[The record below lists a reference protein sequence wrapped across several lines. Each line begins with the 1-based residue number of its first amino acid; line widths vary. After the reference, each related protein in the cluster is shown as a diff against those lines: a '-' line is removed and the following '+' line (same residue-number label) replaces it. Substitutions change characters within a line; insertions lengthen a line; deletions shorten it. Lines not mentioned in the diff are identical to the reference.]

1 MPKKNNKD
9 NTSNNIDSQLK
20 PLSVKDKII
29 NNIDSIIKDLEV
41 NKSYKEISLRL
52 GVSMGW
58 LCEVLNSPEYRT
70 RKNQAQQIASY
81 NLLEDA
87 EECLNQI
94 DDDATNAKVRRQAEL
109 YQHKLYL
116 AKTKN
121 RAELDLNYKEPATE
135 QIAISVVTPDWL
147 NCLKNN
153 NTGKNEI
160 LANNLLE
167 NTEKKD

>member
-9 NTSNNIDSQLK
+9 NTSNNIDSRIK

-29 NNIDSIIKDLEV
+29 NNIESIIKDLEV

-70 RKNQAQQIASY
+70 RKTQALQIASY

-87 EECLNQI
+87 EDCLNKI
-94 DDDATNAKVRRQAEL
+94 DDEATNAKVRRQTEL

-121 RAELDLNYKEPATE
+121 KAELDLNYKEPANLELATIIP
-135 QIAISVVTPDWL
+135 QLV
-147 NCLKNN
+147 LK
-153 NTGKNEI
+153 TIEPLKPVKN
-160 LANNLLE
+160 LVKNV
-167 NTEKKD
+167 KKS

>member
-1 MPKKNNKD
+1 MPKQNNKD
-9 NTSNNIDSQLK
+9 NTVNNINSKIK

-29 NNIDSIIKDLEV
+29 NNIDSIIKDLEA

-58 LCEVLNSPEYRT
+58 LCEVLNSPEYRA
-70 RKNQAQQIASY
+70 RKNQALQIASY
-81 NLLEDA
+81 QLLE
-87 EECLNQI
+87 EGEKCLNDI
-94 DDDATNAKVRRQAEL
+94 DDNATNAKVRRQAEL
-109 YQHKLYL
+109 YQHKIYL

-135 QIAISVVTPDWL
+135 QIAISVITPDWL

-167 NTEKKD
+167 NAEKKE

>member
-1 MPKKNNKD
+1 MPKQNNKD
-9 NTSNNIDSQLK
+9 NASNKINSIAK

-29 NNIDSIIKDLEV
+29 SNIDNIIKDLEV
-41 NKSYKEISLRL
+41 NKSYKEISLKL

-58 LCEVLNSPEYRT
+58 LCEVLNLPEYRA

-81 NLLEDA
+81 ILIEDA
-87 EECLNQI
+87 EKCLDEI
-94 DDDATNAKVRRQAEL
+94 DDGATNAKVRRQCEK
-109 YQHKLYL
+109 YQHKIYL

-121 RAELDLNYKEPATE
+121 RPELDLNYKEPATE
-135 QIAISVVTPDWL
+135 QVAITVVTPDWL

-167 NTEKKD
+167 NADKKD

>member
-9 NTSNNIDSQLK
+9 NTSNSIEKVIK
-20 PLSVKDKII
+20 PLSVKDKIV

-41 NKSYKEISLRL
+41 NKSYKEISLKL

-58 LCEVLNSPEYRT
+58 LCEVLNSPEYRA
-70 RKNQAQQIASY
+70 RKNQAQQVASY
-81 NLLEDA
+81 NLLDDA
-87 EECLNQI
+87 EECLNKI

-109 YQHKLYL
+109 YQHKIYL

-121 RAELDLNYKEPATE
+121 RAELDLNYKEPVAD
-135 QIAISVVTPDWL
+135 QIAITVVTPDWL

-153 NTGKNEI
+153 NTSKNEI
-160 LANNLLE
+160 LANNLLD
-167 NTEKKD
+167 NAEKKE

>member
-9 NTSNNIDSQLK
+9 NTSNNIDSRIKL
-20 PLSVKDKII
+20 LSVKDKII
-29 NNIDSIIKDLEV
+29 NNIESIIKDLEV
-41 NKSYKEISLRL
+41 NKSYKEISLKL

-70 RKNQAQQIASY
+70 RKNQALQIASY

-87 EECLNQI
+87 EDCLNKI
-94 DDDATNAKVRRQAEL
+94 DDEATNAKVRRQTEL

-121 RAELDLNYKEPATE
+121 KAELDLNYKEPANLELATIIP
-135 QIAISVVTPDWL
+135 QLV
-147 NCLKNN
+147 LK
-153 NTGKNEI
+153 TIEPLKPVKN
-160 LANNLLE
+160 LVKNV
-167 NTEKKD
+167 KKS

>member
-1 MPKKNNKD
+1 MPKRNNKD
-9 NTSNNIDSQLK
+9 NSNNIDSRIKPLK

-58 LCEVLNSPEYRT
+58 LCEVLNSPEYRA
-70 RKNQAQQIASY
+70 RKNQAQQVASY

-87 EECLNQI
+87 EQCLNNI
-94 DDDATNAKVRRQAEL
+94 DDAATNAKVRRQAEL
-109 YQHKLYL
+109 YQHKVYL

-121 RAELDLNYKEPATE
+121 RAELDLNYKEPANLELATIIP
-135 QIAISVVTPDWL
+135 QLV
-147 NCLKNN
+147 LKTIEPLKPVKNL
-153 NTGKNEI
+153 GKNV
-160 LANNLLE
+160 
-167 NTEKKD
+167 KKS

>member
-9 NTSNNIDSQLK
+9 NTSNNINSRIK

-29 NNIDSIIKDLEV
+29 NNIESILKDLEV
-41 NKSYKEISLRL
+41 NKSYKEISLKL

-70 RKNQAQQIASY
+70 RKNQALQIASY

-87 EECLNQI
+87 EDCLNKI
-94 DDDATNAKVRRQAEL
+94 DDEATNAKVRRQTEL

-121 RAELDLNYKEPATE
+121 KAELDLNYKEPANLELATIIP
-135 QIAISVVTPDWL
+135 QLV
-147 NCLKNN
+147 LK
-153 NTGKNEI
+153 TIEPLKPVKN
-160 LANNLLE
+160 LVKNV
-167 NTEKKD
+167 KKS

>member
-1 MPKKNNKD
+1 MPKQNNKD
-9 NTSNNIDSQLK
+9 NASNKINSIAK

-29 NNIDSIIKDLEV
+29 NNIDSIIKDLEA
-41 NKSYKEISLRL
+41 NKSYKEISLKL

-58 LCEVLNSPEYRT
+58 LCEVLNSPEYRA
-70 RKNQAQQIASY
+70 RKTQALQIASY
-81 NLLEDA
+81 QLLE
-87 EECLNQI
+87 EGEQCLNDI
-94 DDDATNAKVRRQAEL
+94 DDGATNAKVRRQAEL
-109 YQHKLYL
+109 YQHKIYL

-121 RAELDLNYKEPATE
+121 RAELDLNYKEPVSE
-135 QIAISVVTPDWL
+135 QIAINVITPDWL

-167 NTEKKD
+167 NAEKK

>member
-9 NTSNNIDSQLK
+9 NTSNNIDSRIK

-29 NNIDSIIKDLEV
+29 NNIESILKDLEV
-41 NKSYKEISLRL
+41 NKSYKEISLKL

-58 LCEVLNSPEYRT
+58 LCEVLNSPEYRA
-70 RKNQAQQIASY
+70 RKNQAQQVASY

-87 EECLNQI
+87 EDCLNKI
-94 DDDATNAKVRRQAEL
+94 DDEATNAKVRRQAEL
-109 YQHKLYL
+109 YQHKIYL

>member
-9 NTSNNIDSQLK
+9 NTVNNIDSKIK

-29 NNIDSIIKDLEV
+29 NNIDSIIKDLEA

-58 LCEVLNSPEYRT
+58 LCEVLNSSEYCA
-70 RKNQAQQIASY
+70 RKTQALQIASY
-81 NLLEDA
+81 GLVEEA
-87 EECLNQI
+87 EKCLDEI
-94 DDDATNAKVRRQAEL
+94 DDGATNAKVRKQVEK
-109 YQHKLYL
+109 YQHKIYL

-121 RAELDLNYKEPATE
+121 RKELDLNYKEPVSE
-135 QIAISVVTPDWL
+135 QVAINVITPDWL

-153 NTGKNEI
+153 NTSQNEI

-167 NTEKKD
+167 NAEKK

>member
-9 NTSNNIDSQLK
+9 NTSNNIDNNIK

-58 LCEVLNSPEYRT
+58 LCEVLNSPEYRA
-70 RKNQAQQIASY
+70 RKTQALQVASY

-87 EECLNQI
+87 EDCLNKI
-94 DDDATNAKVRRQAEL
+94 DDEATNAKVRRQAEL
-109 YQHKLYL
+109 YQHKIYL

-121 RAELDLNYKEPATE
+121 RAELDLNYKEPANLELATIIP
-135 QIAISVVTPDWL
+135 QLV
-147 NCLKNN
+147 LKTIEPLKPVKNL
-153 NTGKNEI
+153 GKNV
-160 LANNLLE
+160 
-167 NTEKKD
+167 KKS

>member
-9 NTSNNIDSQLK
+9 NASNNINSEIK

-29 NNIDSIIKDLEV
+29 KNIDSIIKDLEV

-58 LCEVLNSPEYRT
+58 LCEVLNLPEYRA
-70 RKNQAQQIASY
+70 RKTQAQQVASY
-81 NLLEDA
+81 VLLEKA
-87 EECLNQI
+87 EKCLLDI
-94 DDDATNAKVRRQAEL
+94 DDGATNAKTRRQAEL
-109 YQHKLYL
+109 YQHNIYL

-121 RAELDLNYKEPATE
+121 RRELDLNYKEPVAE
-135 QIAISVVTPDWL
+135 QVAITVVTPDWL

-153 NTGKNEI
+153 NTSKNEI
-160 LANNLLE
+160 LANDLLE
-167 NTEKKD
+167 NAEKKE

>member
-1 MPKKNNKD
+1 MPKRNNKD
-9 NTSNNIDSQLK
+9 NNSNNIDSRIKPLK

-58 LCEVLNSPEYRT
+58 LCEVLNSPEYRA
-70 RKNQAQQIASY
+70 RKTQALQVASY

-87 EECLNQI
+87 EDCLNKI

-109 YQHKLYL
+109 YQHKVYL

-121 RAELDLNYKEPATE
+121 RAELDLNYKEPANLELATIIP
-135 QIAISVVTPDWL
+135 QLV
-147 NCLKNN
+147 LK
-153 NTGKNEI
+153 TIEPLKPVKSLGKNV
-160 LANNLLE
+160 
-167 NTEKKD
+167 KKS

>member
-9 NTSNNIDSQLK
+9 NTSNNINNNIK

-29 NNIDSIIKDLEV
+29 NNIESIIKDLEV
-41 NKSYKEISLRL
+41 NKSYKEISLKL

-70 RKNQAQQIASY
+70 RKTQALQIASY

-87 EECLNQI
+87 EDCLNKI
-94 DDDATNAKVRRQAEL
+94 DDEATNAKVRRQTEL

-121 RAELDLNYKEPATE
+121 KAELDLNYKEPANLELATIIP
-135 QIAISVVTPDWL
+135 QLV
-147 NCLKNN
+147 LK
-153 NTGKNEI
+153 TIEPLKPVKN
-160 LANNLLE
+160 LVKNV
-167 NTEKKD
+167 KKS